1 MPLVALLVLAAQV
14 AGGPPP
20 GLTRQGPGEPTPAPT
35 PPAIGALSRGLPLP
49 LCSGIQVVA
58 PNLEVQPRDR
68 GFSSRLVLDLQLRAR
83 LRRDLQGDHTLQLK
97 VRTPGGFLYQVITVP
112 FVGTPPPPDP
122 RERAARAA
130 SGAAARPAGP
140 PPPRKVEGYPR
151 PLAVQRLV
159 PVAGDKTARTQYQ
172 LTATLPV
179 AGTSITMSSLYGRW
193 SVEPYLDGQ
202 PGPCGPAARFTIR
215 D

>member
-14 AGGPPP
+14 AGGPPA
-20 GLTRQGPGEPTPAPT
+20 GLTRQGPGEPTPATTT
-35 PPAIGALSRGLPLP
+35 PVIGVISRGRPLP

-58 PNLEVQPRDR
+58 PNLEVQPRDL
-68 GFSSRLVLDLQLRAR
+68 GFSSRQVLDLQFRAR

-97 VRTPGGFLYQVITVP
+97 VFTPGGFLYQVITVP
-112 FVGTPPPPDP
+112 FVGALPPPDP
-122 RERAARAA
+122 REMAARAK

-140 PPPRKVEGYPR
+140 PPPRMVEGYPR
-151 PLAVQRLV
+151 PLPVQRLV
-159 PVAGDKTARTQYQ
+159 PVAGDQTARTQYQ
-172 LTATLPV
+172 VIATLPV

-193 SVEPYLDGQ
+193 RVEPHLDGQ